1 MRVTKLS
8 AATRQLDSAI
18 TMLFGDGD
26 LVSVYTLAGAAST
39 IASDLI
45 DPDRSWDLAI
55 QQDNGLTKKEYF
67 AILRKGQNF
76 LKHAKNDPDSVM
88 ELDPN
93 DLISLMFVASL
104 NIGEI
109 CSTKSVELSYFQFW
123 YAACRTK
130 EFGPKSE
137 LVPFAV
143 DMFGRLDGVPFEQ
156 QREVGISKWQSG
168 PP

>member
-1 MRVTKLS
+1 
-8 AATRQLDSAI
+8 
-18 TMLFGDGD
+18 MLFGDGD
-26 LVSVYTLAGAAST
+26 LVSAYTLAGAAST

-55 QQDNGLTKKEYF
+55 QQDNGLTERKYF

-76 LKHAKNDPDSVM
+76 LKHARSDPDSVM

-93 DLISLMFVASL
+93 DLVSLMFVTSL
-104 NIGEI
+104 NIGEM
-109 CSTKSVELSYFQFW
+109 CSTKSIELSYFQVW
-123 YAACRTK
+123 YAACRTE
-130 EFGPKSE
+130 EFGPNSE

-156 QREVGISKWQSG
+156 QREVGSRKWQSG